1 MGLTIA
7 LTTVELWDC
16 LRYFLTNE
24 EKHAGVMWAA
34 IMAYQYLSGARIS
47 EVLALKRRQICAENG
62 TLHPYFKRTKLKTG
76 KSRSEHTV
84 RIDPACE
91 VAQVVQRWM
100 EESRRRY
107 ARLSVDEWAFACGFR
122 DKPVRRD
129 NAWKAYQRAYKF
141 LGIDYVSRG
150 THAIRKTA
158 GEVQYDINRQA
169 SGDGFRAVQ
178 QVQNFY
184 SHATSANTEK
194 YLRIKPGAETEIARQ
209 HGECVR
215 IKTSTADVQNDLADN

>member
-7 LTTVELWDC
+7 LTTVELGDC

-141 LGIDYVSRG
+141 SSGLIMSAAEHTRF
-150 THAIRKTA
+150 AK
-158 GEVQYDINRQA
+158 RQA
-169 SGDGFRAVQ
+169 RFNTISTGRLPATVSGRCSRCRTF
-178 QVQNFY
+178 
-184 SHATSANTEK
+184 
-194 YLRIKPGAETEIARQ
+194 
-209 HGECVR
+209 
-215 IKTSTADVQNDLADN
+215 TAMRHRPTRKSI